1 MSEQTCEGA
10 MAPYGEAPASNA
22 AGWCEAAWRDV
33 AAAILTQARNRFCAA
48 PAGCRQPCIDRTAA
62 TLAGLNDHTLADIGI
77 HRSQI
82 RSFAR
87 AVADRP
93 HVDPRGGVP

>member
-10 MAPYGEAPASNA
+10 LAPYGGATAPHG
-22 AGWCEAAWRDV
+22 AGWREAVADAVTRAW
-33 AAAILTQARNRFCAA
+33 ARFGTA
-48 PAGCRQPCIDRTAA
+48 PAGCGERCVNRTAA

-82 RSFAR
+82 RSLAR
-87 AVADRP
+87 AISDRP
-93 HVDPRGGVP
+93 QVDPRGSVS